1 MQVRNNRREALSRR
15 DFVLGTAAAGAA
27 MTGLSL
33 ARSAHVAGSE
43 VIRVDVI
50 GCGANAAAPEF
61 NAADDGG
68 YAFDTGVLEGRLNA
82 GGKAL
87 GLTGVVHKPTGRPLA
102 GGLGLMHPYR
112 IFSGSRR
119 FGDGARD
126 WKITSRLLDDGGVE
140 VRWQPPFDVPF
151 ELSAVYRWHDATTLD
166 VHVCVRAVD
175 DLPAFEVFLA
185 SYFHAGFADPFVYVD
200 DPDEGPALLRG
211 ERAMGEWLMAPRD
224 EAAVAMIRDGR
235 WRIQPSPVDWAILPP
250 LAGSLAVR
258 RDRQSDLAA
267 VVMAPEADCFAVS
280 TPYARD
286 AGHRS
291 LYLSLLGRDV
301 AAGGRAEARARL
313 TIGAGLSDADIT
325 DHYRRYTQ

>member
-27 MTGLSL
+27 MTSLSL

-43 VIRVDVI
+43 VMRVDVI
-50 GCGANAAAPEF
+50 DCGANAAAPGF

-87 GLTGVVHKPTGRPLA
+87 GLTGVVHKPTGRRLA

-126 WKITSRLLDDGGVE
+126 WKTTSRLLDDGAVE

-151 ELSAVYRWHDATTLD
+151 ELRAVYRWHDATTLD
-166 VHVCVRAVD
+166 VRFDVHATGE
-175 DLPAFEVFLA
+175 LPAFEVFLA
-185 SYFHAGFADPFVYVD
+185 SYFDAGFADPFVYVEH
-200 DPDEGPALLRG
+200 PDGGPALLPG
-211 ERAMGEWLMAPRD
+211 ERALGHWLMAPRD
-224 EAAVAMIRDGR
+224 PAAVAMIRDER
-235 WRIQPSPVDWAILPP
+235 WRAHPHPVDWTLLPP
-250 LAGSLAVR
+250 LAGAVAVR
-258 RDRQSDLAA
+258 RDRHSDLAA

-280 TPYARD
+280 TPYAGE
-286 AGHRS
+286 GHYS
-291 LYLSLLGRDV
+291 LYLSLLGRDI

-313 TIGAGLSDADIT
+313 TIGAGLSDADVAA
-325 DHYRRYTQ
+325 HYRRYTQ